1 MTPDLITVL
10 DAETGIPIT
19 TEGIRYGARCVVLG
33 IPCDNKWRTKRGIEL
48 VGPRY
53 FGYDT
58 DYIPVEELQK

>member
-10 DAETGIPIT
+10 DAETGTPIT
-19 TEGIRYGARCVVLG
+19 TEGIRYGARCVVIG
-33 IPCDNKWRTKRGIEL
+33 IPCDNKWRTDRGIEL